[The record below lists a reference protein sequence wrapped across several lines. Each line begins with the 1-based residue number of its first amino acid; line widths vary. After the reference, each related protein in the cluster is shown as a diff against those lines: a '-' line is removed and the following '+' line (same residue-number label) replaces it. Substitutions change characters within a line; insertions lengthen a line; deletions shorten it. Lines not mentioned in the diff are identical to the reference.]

1 VRRAPL
7 VLALW
12 TLLTWTV
19 RIRNVVQS
27 DQGAG
32 SLVLPVGLTAL
43 AVWTLADRRR
53 GGLAL
58 AGATIA
64 AWFVRVPLVLA
75 HDHPVGF
82 KVVHV
87 VLAMVSS
94 LLAGLVLRPVV
105 RSRSRQRQDVG
116 VGS

>member
-64 AWFVRVPLVLA
+64 AWFVRVPLVLV

-87 VLAMVSS
+87 VLAAVSIT
-94 LLAGLVLRPVV
+94 LAGLTLRPKAA
-105 RSRSRQRQDVG
+105 RPLLTAP
-116 VGS
+116 